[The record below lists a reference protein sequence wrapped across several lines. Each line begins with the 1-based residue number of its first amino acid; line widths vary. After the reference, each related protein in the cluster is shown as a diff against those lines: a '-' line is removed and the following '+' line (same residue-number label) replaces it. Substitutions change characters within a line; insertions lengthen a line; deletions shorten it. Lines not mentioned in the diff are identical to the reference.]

1 MNIATK
7 LTKLSKGYAV
17 RNINKKLPIKIG
29 YGAFGVVYLN
39 KDKKNNLY
47 ALKKNEFALD
57 IKHLHIA
64 CNEISML
71 SKFNNKRIPKLYKY
85 RIDINENN
93 TFDYCIYMEYFNGYD
108 LYDNIIKK
116 NIYIDIFHIFK
127 YIKDISETLNYIH
140 NFGYVYCDLKMENII
155 ITDDGAKI
163 VDFGQIQ
170 CKNKIGNTPLG
181 TISYTPIECINSY
194 NNYSEKSDYWC
205 LGIILMLFVYNIHPF
220 YSESKYVNENFI
232 KIKNSQNIINNI
244 FKNKSP
250 KIVLNDNLLKKIQE
264 LILNLNNPDI
274 NKRYGYN
281 ELKNDDIWYKIFNK
295 SYDNDII

>member
-1 MNIATK
+1 MK
-7 LTKLSKGYAV
+7 Y
-17 RNINKKLPIKIG
+17 LPIA
-29 YGAFGVVYLN
+29 Y
-39 KDKKNNLY
+39 
-47 ALKKNEFALD
+47 
-57 IKHLHIA
+57 
-64 CNEISML
+64 NEIHML

-85 RIDINENN
+85 IIKINENN
-93 TFDYCIYMEYFNGYD
+93 TFHYRIYMEYFNGYD
-108 LYDNIIKK
+108 LYENIIKK
-116 NIYIDIFHIFK
+116 NIYIDIFNIFK

-140 NFGYVYCDLKMENII
+140 NLGYIYCDLKMENII

-170 CKNKIGNTPLG
+170 IKNKISNKSLG
-181 TISYTPIECINSY
+181 TISYTPVECIDSY

-220 YSESKYVNENFI
+220 YSESKYVNDNFI
-232 KIKNSQNIINNI
+232 KIKKSQTIINNI

-250 KIVLNDNLLKKIQE
+250 KIFLNDDLLIKIQE
-264 LILNLNNPDI
+264 LILNLINPDI
-274 NKRYGYN
+274 DKRYGYN